1 MGIWYATREDVK
13 SALDFKETAR
23 ANATIDRALEAA
35 SRSVEGLCNRRF
47 YPEIATRLWDWP
59 NGQYARPWRLWL
71 DANELISIAV
81 MSAAGVVIPSVD
93 YNLEPN
99 EYGPPFNRV
108 ELDIA
113 SPATF
118 GGGATHQRNIS
129 ISGLFGY
136 RNDETALSATT
147 EALDAVETGVDV
159 DAATSAAV
167 GVGSLLRVDGE
178 RLAVTGRS
186 MLDTG
191 QTLGADLTNQVSAVT
206 VPVANGTAFAV
217 DEVVLI
223 DAERMLITDIAGN
236 NLIVKRG
243 WDGTVLATHT
253 TGAHLYAPRSLIVR
267 RAVLGT
273 IASTHSLGASVVRW
287 EAPGPVRALTIAEA
301 LNTVLQEQAGWLRVT
316 GGSGGSGGGKEATLA
331 ALNGLREQVWQ
342 SHGRKA
348 RTRVV

>member
-1 MGIWYATREDVK
+1 MGIWYATREQVK
-13 SALDFKETAR
+13 GALDFKETAR
-23 ANATIDRALEAA
+23 TNAAVDRALEAA
-35 SRSVEGLCNRRF
+35 SRSVEGLCHRRF

-71 DANELISIAV
+71 DANELISITAL
-81 MSAAGVVIPSVD
+81 SAAGVVIPALD
-93 YNLEPN
+93 YHLEPN
-99 EYGPPFNRV
+99 EYGPPYDRV

-136 RNDETALSATT
+136 RNDETTLSATT
-147 EALDAVETGVDV
+147 EALDATETGVDV

-167 GVGSLLRVDGE
+167 GAGSLLRVDGE
-178 RLAVTGRS
+178 RMAVVGRS

-191 QTLGADLTNQVSAVT
+191 QTLGADLTNQVSTVL
-206 VPVANGTAFAV
+206 VPVASGAAFAV

-243 WDGTVLATHT
+243 WDGTVLAPHT
-253 TGAHLYAPRSLIVR
+253 TGTHVYAPRTLAVQ

-273 IASTHSLGASVVRW
+273 IASTHTLGTSVVRW
-287 EAPGPVRALTIAEA
+287 EPPGPVNQLTIAEA
-301 LNTVLQEQAGWLRVT
+301 LNTLLQEQAGWLRVT
-316 GGSGGSGGGKEATLA
+316 GGSGGSSGGKEATLA
-331 ALNGLREQVWQ
+331 ALNDLREQVW
-342 SHGRKA
+342 SDYGRKA
-348 RTRVV
+348 RTRAV

>member
-23 ANATIDRALEAA
+23 TNAAVDRALDAA

-59 NGQYARPWRLWL
+59 NGQTARPWRLWL
-71 DANELISIAV
+71 DANELISITA
-81 MSAAGVVIPSVD
+81 MSAAGVVIPALD

-99 EYGPPFNRV
+99 TSGPPYNRV
-108 ELDIA
+108 ELDIG
-113 SPATF
+113 SDATF
-118 GGGATHQRNIS
+118 GGGATYQRNIS

-136 RNDETALSATT
+136 SNEETVLGATT
-147 EALDAVETGVDV
+147 EALDASETGVDV

-167 GVGSLLRVDGE
+167 GVGSLVRVDGE
-178 RLAVTGRS
+178 RMTVVGRS

-191 QTLGADLTNQVSAVT
+191 QTLAADLTSQVNAVT
-206 VPVANGTAFAV
+206 VPVANGAGFAV

-223 DAERMLITDIAGN
+223 DGERMLIVDIAGN
-236 NLIVKRG
+236 TLIVKRG
-243 WDGTVLATHT
+243 WDGSTLAPHMTR
-253 TGAHLYAPRSLIVR
+253 ASLYAARSLTVR

-273 IASTHSLGASVVRW
+273 IAASHALGATVVRW
-287 EAPGPVRALTIAEA
+287 DPPGPVRTLTIAEA
-301 LNTVLQEQAGWLRVT
+301 LNRVLQEQAGWLRMAGGT
-316 GGSGGSGGGKEATLA
+316 GSSGGKEATLT
-331 ALNGLREQVWQ
+331 ALADLREQTFE

-348 RTRVV
+348 RTRAV

>member
-23 ANATIDRALEAA
+23 ANRAVDRALEAA
-35 SRSVEGLCNRRF
+35 SRSVEGLCHRRF

-59 NGQYARPWRLWL
+59 NQQYARAWRLWL
-71 DANELISIAV
+71 DANELISVTAV
-81 MSAAGVVIPSVD
+81 SAAGVVIPALD

-99 EYGPPFNRV
+99 EYGPPFNRL

-113 SPATF
+113 SNATF

-136 RNDETALSATT
+136 RNDETITGTIT
-147 EALDAVETGVDV
+147 EALDASETGVDV

-178 RLAVTGRS
+178 RMAVTGRS

-206 VPVANGTAFAV
+206 VPVASGAAFAV

-236 NLIVKRG
+236 QLIVKRG
-243 WDGTVLATHT
+243 WDGTVLAAHT
-253 TGAHLYAPRSLIVR
+253 TGAHVYAPRTLTVQ

-273 IASTHSLGASVVRW
+273 IASTHALGATVARW
-287 EAPGPVRALTIAEA
+287 DPPGPVNQLTIAEA
-301 LNTVLQEQAGWLRVT
+301 LNQVLQEQAGWLRVT
-316 GGSGGSGGGKEATLA
+316 GGSGGQKEATLA
-331 ALNGLREQVWQ
+331 ALVALREQVWD

-348 RTRVV
+348 RTRAV